1 MRYHFIKPEIYL
13 TKYGK
18 TYQCNHPAYTYCT
31 LYLIGN
37 KGLAVIQQRFI
48 KENKS
53 TIWTEIDPW
62 LNDILY
68 FSDNFIQYFNKYAG
82 ERIDGIYPT
91 VTIRQ
96 IMRALKIKPL
106 KREIWETCFD
116 HCPI

>member
-18 TYQCNHPAYTYCT
+18 IYKCDHPVYSSCT
-31 LYLIGN
+31 LYVIKN
-37 KGLAVIQQRFI
+37 KGLAVIQQRYC
-48 KENKS
+48 EATKS

-68 FSDNFIQYFNKYAG
+68 FSDNFFEYFNKYA
-82 ERIDGIYPT
+82 EIEENGIYPT